1 MQISD
6 VLSKMNINISP
17 NPTAPVQNAEGV
29 KNVAAEPQIQESNL
43 YNLAEGEIF
52 SGTVSEG
59 DNQKVLVTL
68 SNGDTFTARPE
79 SGVELL
85 KDQTAYFMVTGN
97 DKGKMSLKLLTQNQ
111 NASPTILKALGSA
124 GYEVTD
130 RAIDMVKSMMDK
142 NLPLD
147 PETVGNMVK
156 NAAFFEGESTDVLAT
171 LKKLGVSINDMNI
184 EQLKAYD
191 NGEGKLETPIGKV
204 TQELPEVIAKS
215 GDGRAAIQIAKAL
228 AEESDASGKPE
239 SVGKEAVLNKN
250 EFMEM
255 PAKGESAS
263 KVNIE
268 KLVASIDKEMTEI
281 AKQEVEA
288 ATVKTAGEEVR
299 TTNTQQNQQTV
310 QPGTAGEQI
319 IGTSGETAAIEI
331 DGKTILNQELIDLIK
346 TGENGEDSAT
356 NIKDA
361 VINANAANES
371 LQDATNGKLQQI
383 LQNNSNLSQE
393 ELLKLNQGLTEKESI
408 NPEILKSQLP
418 EEAVNKAYTKLLN
431 ELIDLL
437 KDNNVAEKDVAKLFS
452 SNPVKELLSKSMQ
465 EQWFMKPDAVEDKEE
480 LDKFYNKMNKQL
492 TRIQEALNG
501 NKNVPAELAKNVADI
516 KNNLSFINEA
526 NHLYQYVQIPIKMA
540 SEHATGDLYVYTN
553 KKNLRDPKQ
562 EITAHLHLEMEHL
575 GTTDVDILLRQKKLS
590 THFMLADEDS
600 LNLVLEHIDI
610 LTERLSN
617 KGFDVNIDASGMQ
630 EDGKEDFLSKLMGM
644 PLPKINYSKQSFD
657 VKV

>member
-17 NPTAPVQNAEGV
+17 NPTAPVQNAEGL
-29 KNVAAEPQIQESNL
+29 KNVAAEPQVQESNL

-171 LKKLGVSINDMNI
+171 LKKLGISINDMNI

-191 NGEGKLETPIGKV
+191 NGEGKLETPLGSITK
-204 TQELPEVIAKS
+204 ELPEVIAKS
-215 GDGRAAIQIAKAL
+215 GNGRTAIQIAKAL
-228 AEESDASGKPE
+228 VEESDSSTKAE
-239 SVGKEAVLNKN
+239 TINKEATLNKN
-250 EFMEM
+250 EFMVT
-255 PAKGESAS
+255 PVKGEESP

-268 KLVASIDKEMTEI
+268 KLVASVNKEMNEI
-281 AKQEVEA
+281 AKQEVETTA
-288 ATVKTAGEEVR
+288 VKATGEEVS
-299 TTNTQQNQQTV
+299 TEKTQQNQQTA
-310 QPGTAGEQI
+310 QTGAAESQNL
-319 IGTSGETAAIEI
+319 TAAGNDEVITQN
-331 DGKTILNQELIDLIK
+331 GKAILNQELIDLIK
-346 TGENGEDSAT
+346 SGQNGEIGET
-356 NIKDA
+356 NIKNA
-361 VINANAANES
+361 VINANTENES
-371 LQDATNGKLQQI
+371 PQDAANGKLQQI
-383 LQNNSNLSQE
+383 LQNNSDLTQE
-393 ELLKLNQGLTEKESI
+393 EFLKLNQELTGKEAT
-408 NPEILKSQLP
+408 NPENLKAQLP

-431 ELIDLL
+431 ELIDIL

-452 SNPVKELLSKSMQ
+452 SNSVKELLSKSMQ

-492 TRIQEALNG
+492 TRIQEALDG
-501 NKNVPAELAKNVADI
+501 NKNLPAELAKNVADI

-553 KKNLRDPKQ
+553 KKNLRDHKQ
-562 EITAHLHLEMEHL
+562 EIT
-575 GTTDVDILLRQKKLS
+575 
-590 THFMLADEDS
+590 
-600 LNLVLEHIDI
+600 
-610 LTERLSN
+610 
-617 KGFDVNIDASGMQ
+617 
-630 EDGKEDFLSKLMGM
+630 
-644 PLPKINYSKQSFD
+644 
-657 VKV
+657 